1 MEYFT
6 KILPKLEAAL
16 YLMIIGMGIVFGV
29 LIIFSTVIW
38 LLQKIDYKFS
48 KLPRATYTEKDII
61 FEDVNIKKDD
71 YRELIAVIAA
81 AIAAMDTKHRY
92 IIKKVKYIKEKPKSW
107 VSTGRNELLGHNIIK
122 RK

>member
-81 AIAAMDTKHRY
+81 AIAAIDSKHRY

-107 VSTGRNELLGHNIIK
+107 VTTGRSELLGHNIIK